1 MSDTPDANPLAAL
14 RAAAEAVR
22 QQLRANAFD
31 ADAVQQLDQFIE
43 AQRIGLPA
51 TEKEGV
57 VTALGCFLGEC
68 LVQTYHGTWAQ
79 GPDGTTGVGINQVH
93 FFNPFFRVAEQLE
106 KGAAESVAEFF
117 ASVPIRLA
125 NPTRRQWIS

>member
-1 MSDTPDANPLAAL
+1 LTDTNPLAAL

-22 QQLRANAFD
+22 QQLQVPAFD
-31 ADAVQQLDQFIE
+31 TAAVQQLTSFIE
-43 AQRIGLPA
+43 AQRSTLPA
-51 TEKEGV
+51 AEKQGV
-57 VTALGCFLGEC
+57 ITALGCFLGEC
-68 LVQTYHGTWAQ
+68 LVQTYNGTWAQ
-79 GPDGTTGVGINQVH
+79 GPDGTTGVGINQTS

-106 KGAAESVAEFF
+106 KGSAESVAEFF

>member
-1 MSDTPDANPLAAL
+1 MTDTNPLAAL

-22 QQLRANAFD
+22 QQLRAKAFD
-31 ADAVQQLDQFIE
+31 IDAVQQLDHFIE
-43 AQRIGLPA
+43 SQRAGLPA

-68 LVQTYHGTWAQ
+68 LVQTYNGTWAQ
-79 GPDGTTGVGINQVH
+79 GPDGTTGVGINQNS
-93 FFNPFFRVAEQLE
+93 FFNPFFRVAEQLD
-106 KGAAESVAEFF
+106 KGNTESVAEFF

-125 NPTRRQWIS
+125 NPSRRQWIS